1 MGVELIHSFVM
12 KTLDGR
18 IFDRATHP
26 FYLAVGPRVHG
37 LNRALLDATLVAKL
51 SNRMADQMETLCK
64 FLNYTPLLVNNCT
77 LYEIWSS
84 THRKN
89 LTAAT

>member
-1 MGVELIHSFVM
+1 MGVELIQSFMM

-26 FYLAVGPRVHG
+26 FYLTVGPQVHG
-37 LNRALLDATLVAKL
+37 LNRALLEATLVAKL
-51 SNRMADQMETLCK
+51 SKWVADQMQTLCR
-64 FLNYTPLLVNNCT
+64 FLNYTPLSVNNCT
-77 LYEIWSS
+77 LYGIWGS